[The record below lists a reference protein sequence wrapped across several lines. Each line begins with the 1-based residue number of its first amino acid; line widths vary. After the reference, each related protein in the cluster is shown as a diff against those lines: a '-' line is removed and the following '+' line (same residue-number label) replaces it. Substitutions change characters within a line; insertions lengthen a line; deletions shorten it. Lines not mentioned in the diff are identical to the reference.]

1 MGKCKQV
8 WVIFNFS
15 FLSPLKLE
23 KFERSCART
32 FARNLRG
39 VVLWTNAKDFSSSLK
54 GFEDSF
60 EVIGVNPSCF
70 GDAFSE
76 KLRKEEREKE
86 MLCYCY
92 DASCSAFTTEMVL
105 ITSSSRT
112 LTSPLTTIIYTRKGN
127 AFLSITKNSLLSDA
141 STYTQTSSLSQKKT
155 AWLPSSLCIQSQCSF
170 PLVKIGHWPPDN
182 CWLMVTWEI
191 RIIFG
196 DTYLHFKWHFW
207 LLHSTDW

>member
-23 KFERSCART
+23 KFERSCARAI
-32 FARNLRG
+32 ARNLRG

-86 MLCYCY
+86 MRCYCY

-105 ITSSSRT
+105 ITSSSSRT
-112 LTSPLTTIIYTRKGN
+112 LTSLTTIVYTRKGN
-127 AFLSITKNSLLSDA
+127 AFLSITKNSAAVALLSDA

-155 AWLPSSLCIQSQCSF
+155 AWLPAFFFSA
-170 PLVKIGHWPPDN
+170 
-182 CWLMVTWEI
+182 
-191 RIIFG
+191 
-196 DTYLHFKWHFW
+196 FKANAVFF
-207 LLHSTDW
+207 S

>member
-1 MGKCKQV
+1 MQK
-8 WVIFNFS
+8 IFLQLHSQRFWGQFWSNWSESILFWRCI
-15 FLSPLKLE
+15 FWKI
-23 KFERSCART
+23 
-32 FARNLRG
+32 
-39 VVLWTNAKDFSSSLK
+39 AK
-54 GFEDSF
+54 G
-60 EVIGVNPSCF
+60 
-70 GDAFSE
+70 
-76 KLRKEEREKE
+76 REREKKNAR
-86 MLCYCY
+86 CCK
-92 DASCSAFTTEMVL
+92 SCSAFTTEMVL

-141 STYTQTSSLSQKKT
+141 STYTHRHHLLARKRQPDCL
-155 AWLPSSLCIQSQCSF
+155 LPSSLCIQSQCSF

-196 DTYLHFKWHFW
+196 ATYLHFKWHFW

>member
-1 MGKCKQV
+1 MQKRGQQV

-15 FLSPLKLE
+15 S
-23 KFERSCART
+23 FEMRKVWKV
-32 FARNLRG
+32 LR
-39 VVLWTNAKDFSSSLK
+39 AISSSLVNKCKRFFFSFILK

-86 MLCYCY
+86 MRCYCY

-141 STYTQTSSLSQKKT
+141 STYTHRHHLLARKRQPDCL
-155 AWLPSSLCIQSQCSF
+155 LPSSLCIQSQCSF